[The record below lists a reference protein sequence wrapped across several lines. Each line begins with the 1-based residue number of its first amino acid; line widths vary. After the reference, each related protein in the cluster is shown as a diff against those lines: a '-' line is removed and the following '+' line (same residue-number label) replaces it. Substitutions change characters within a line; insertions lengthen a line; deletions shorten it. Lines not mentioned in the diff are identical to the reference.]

1 VYGSK
6 IKKNFQL
13 YFYDFFHVFQEFFL
27 YIALLAKLYT
37 STFCIVGNQLDS
49 GIMVRLAIGGLLNG
63 ISIIGDKFM
72 SESHTLYAVGVA
84 GKRWRW

>member
-1 VYGSK
+1 MTFFMYF
-6 IKKNFQL
+6 KNFSFTSL
-13 YFYDFFHVFQEFFL
+13 F
-27 YIALLAKLYT
+27 APLLSILYT

-49 GIMVRLAIGGLLNG
+49 GILVRLAIGGLLNG